1 MGRISSQVLNE
12 LINKIDKVLL
22 ESQVSEDVFY
32 LQDLTNIVKEI
43 EGCLQN
49 GLLDKSSAKIV
60 LEKVQLIN
68 SIIQEKSNKIIK
80 ILEDKQKEE
89 KLIQQAQKLLSDI
102 I

>member
-49 GLLDKSSAKIV
+49 GLLDKSSAKII